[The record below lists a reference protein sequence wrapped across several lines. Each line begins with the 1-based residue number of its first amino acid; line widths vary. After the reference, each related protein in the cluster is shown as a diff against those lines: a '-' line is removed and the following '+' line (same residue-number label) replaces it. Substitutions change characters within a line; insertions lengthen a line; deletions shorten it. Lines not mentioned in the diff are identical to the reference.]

1 MKLVFYSVVLNQH
14 QAPVADELWE
24 LTGHQYAFVELT
36 NLSDTKGGTEDYSK
50 RPYLIRAWENQDS
63 FQQAM
68 NLAKHADC
76 CVFSG
81 VDALPFQKERM
92 RLGLLSFDMGERWLK
107 HGIKSLASP
116 RLVKWLMAYYL
127 GGWRHKPL
135 YKLCCSAFCAK
146 DHYALG
152 TFKDKC
158 YKWGYFTKVDTSGC
172 ETNVEASTDV
182 STSEITPLMWCGR
195 FLMLKHPELPILMAE
210 RLKRKGYKFLL
221 DMYGEGEYREAA
233 EHLAENLGLRD
244 CVSFIGNKPNT
255 ELMKDMQQ
263 HEIFLFTSD
272 KNEGWGAVANESMS
286 NGCVL
291 VGSDAL
297 GCAPYLIKDGE
308 NGFMFKSSKV
318 SCTFKNPDK
327 MSLDSLCEKVE
338 WLLEHPEERK
348 QMRMNAREVMTNVWS
363 PRKAAEALLKL
374 IDDLKNGKETSIKEG
389 PCSKA

>member
-127 GGWRHKPL
+127 GGRRHKPL
-135 YKLCCSAFCAK
+135 
-146 DHYALG
+146 
-152 TFKDKC
+152 
-158 YKWGYFTKVDTSGC
+158 
-172 ETNVEASTDV
+172 
-182 STSEITPLMWCGR
+182 
-195 FLMLKHPELPILMAE
+195 
-210 RLKRKGYKFLL
+210 
-221 DMYGEGEYREAA
+221 
-233 EHLAENLGLRD
+233 
-244 CVSFIGNKPNT
+244 
-255 ELMKDMQQ
+255 
-263 HEIFLFTSD
+263 
-272 KNEGWGAVANESMS
+272 
-286 NGCVL
+286 
-291 VGSDAL
+291 
-297 GCAPYLIKDGE
+297 
-308 NGFMFKSSKV
+308 
-318 SCTFKNPDK
+318 
-327 MSLDSLCEKVE
+327 
-338 WLLEHPEERK
+338 
-348 QMRMNAREVMTNVWS
+348 
-363 PRKAAEALLKL
+363 
-374 IDDLKNGKETSIKEG
+374 
-389 PCSKA
+389 